1 MEWSL
6 LAQGGLNGVMLGINY
21 ALIALGLTLIFG
33 ILGIVNFTHGEM
45 YMLGGY
51 VAYYFFGQFG
61 FNFFATLLLSAVLIG
76 ILGIILEKLIF
87 RPLTTKPK
95 LELTSLIA
103 AVGLAWVF
111 QMIAVIAFGDL
122 DKHVP
127 SAFKGIIRVSGV
139 VITVE
144 RLSTILI
151 GVALMA
157 LLNLF
162 LIKTKTGMSIRAV
175 AQDKQAAALQ
185 GVSVDRVT
193 ALTFGIGCGLA
204 AASGALVAPIFG
216 VSPNMGSEVILKA
229 FLVVILGGMG
239 SIPGAMLGGLLLGF
253 VESFGCLFFGV
264 PTVMVMTFS
273 IIILILILKPQGLLG
288 HA

>member
-6 LAQGGLNGVMLGINY
+6 LAQGGLNGIMLGINY

-51 VAYYFFGQFG
+51 VAYYFFGYFG
-61 FNFFATLLLSAVLIG
+61 LNFLATLVVAAVVVG
-76 ILGIILEKLIF
+76 ILGVILEKFIF
-87 RPLTTKPK
+87 RPLTTRPK
-95 LELTSLIA
+95 IELTSLIA

-111 QMIAVIAFGDL
+111 QMLAVIVFGDL

-127 SAFKGIIRVSGV
+127 SAFKGILRMGGV

-144 RLSTILI
+144 RLITILLGI
-151 GVALMA
+151 ALVV

-162 LIKTKTGMSIRAV
+162 LLKSKTGMAIRAV

-185 GVSVDRVT
+185 GVSVDRISAV
-193 ALTFGIGCGLA
+193 AFGIGCGLA
-204 AASGALVAPIFG
+204 ATAGALVAPIFG
-216 VSPNMGSEVILKA
+216 VNPSMGSEVILKA

-239 SIPGAMLGGLLLGF
+239 SIPGAMLGGLVLGF
-253 VESFGCLFFGV
+253 VESFGCLFFTV
-264 PTVMVMTFS
+264 PTVMVLTF
-273 IIILILILKPQGLLG
+273 IIIIFILIVRPQGLLG

>member
-6 LAQGGLNGVMLGINY
+6 LAQGGLNGVMLGVNY

-51 VAYYFFGQFG
+51 VAYYFFGHFG
-61 FNFFATLLLSAVLIG
+61 LNFFATLALSAVLVG
-76 ILGIILEKLIF
+76 ALGVILEKFIF
-87 RPLTTKPK
+87 RPLTKRPK

-111 QMIAVIAFGDL
+111 QMLAIIAFGDL
-122 DKHVP
+122 DKNVP
-127 SAFKGIIRVSGV
+127 SAFKGILRMSGV

-144 RLSTILI
+144 RLATIII
-151 GVALMA
+151 GLCLVV
-157 LLNLF
+157 LLNVF
-162 LIKTKTGMSIRAV
+162 LLKSKTGMTIRAV
-175 AQDKQAAALQ
+175 AQDKEAAALQ
-185 GVSVDRVT
+185 GVSVDRIT

-204 AASGALVAPIFG
+204 AISGALIAPIFG
-216 VSPNMGSEVILKA
+216 ISPNMGGEVILKA

-239 SIPGAMLGGLLLGF
+239 SVPGAMLGGLVLGF
-253 VESFGCLFFGV
+253 VESFGCLFFSV
-264 PTVMVMTFS
+264 PTVMVLTFS
-273 IIILILILKPQGLLG
+273 IIILILILKPKGLLG

>member
-6 LAQGGLNGVMLGINY
+6 LAQGGLNGIMLGINY

-51 VAYYFFGQFG
+51 VAYYFFGYFG
-61 FNFFATLLLSAVLIG
+61 LNFLATLVVAAVVVG
-76 ILGIILEKLIF
+76 ILGVILEKFIF
-87 RPLTTKPK
+87 RPLTTRPK
-95 LELTSLIA
+95 IELTSLIA

-111 QMIAVIAFGDL
+111 QMLAVIVFGDL

-127 SAFKGIIRVSGV
+127 SAFKGILRMGGV

-144 RLSTILI
+144 RLVTILLGI
-151 GVALMA
+151 ALVV

-162 LIKTKTGMSIRAV
+162 LLKSKTGMAIRAV

-185 GVSVDRVT
+185 GVSVDRISAV
-193 ALTFGIGCGLA
+193 AFGIGCGLA
-204 AASGALVAPIFG
+204 ATAGALVAPIFG
-216 VSPNMGSEVILKA
+216 VNPSMGSEVILKA

-239 SIPGAMLGGLLLGF
+239 SIPGAMLGGLVLGF
-253 VESFGCLFFGV
+253 VESFGCLFFTV
-264 PTVMVMTFS
+264 PTVMVLTF
-273 IIILILILKPQGLLG
+273 IIIIFILIVRPQGLLG

>member
-6 LAQGGLNGVMLGINY
+6 LAQGGLNGVMLGVNY

-51 VAYYFFGQFG
+51 VAYYFFGHFG
-61 FNFFATLLLSAVLIG
+61 LNFFATLALSAVLVG
-76 ILGIILEKLIF
+76 ALGVILEKFIF
-87 RPLTTKPK
+87 RPLTKRPK

-111 QMIAVIAFGDL
+111 QMLAIIAFGDL
-122 DKHVP
+122 DKNVP
-127 SAFKGIIRVSGV
+127 SAFKGILRMSGV

-144 RLSTILI
+144 RLATIII
-151 GVALMA
+151 GLCLVV
-157 LLNLF
+157 LLNVF
-162 LIKTKTGMSIRAV
+162 LLKSKTGMTIRAV
-175 AQDKQAAALQ
+175 AQDKEAAALQ
-185 GVSVDRVT
+185 GVSVNRIT

-204 AASGALVAPIFG
+204 AISGALIAPIFG
-216 VSPNMGSEVILKA
+216 ISPNMGGEVILKA

-239 SIPGAMLGGLLLGF
+239 SVPGAMLGGLVLGF
-253 VESFGCLFFGV
+253 VESFGCLFFSV
-264 PTVMVMTFS
+264 PTVMVLTFS
-273 IIILILILKPQGLLG
+273 IIILILILKPKGLLG

>member
-51 VAYYFFGQFG
+51 VAYYFFGNFG
-61 FNFFATLLLSAVLIG
+61 LNFFATLILAAILIG
-76 ILGIILEKLIF
+76 ILGLILEKLIF
-87 RPLTTKPK
+87 RPLTTRPK
-95 LELTSLIA
+95 IELTSMIA

-111 QMIAVIAFGDL
+111 QMLAVVFFGDL
-122 DKHVP
+122 DKNVP
-127 SAFKGIIRVSGV
+127 SAFRGIIRMSGV
-139 VITVE
+139 VITWE

-151 GVALMA
+151 GIGLVG

-162 LIKTKTGMSIRAV
+162 LLKTKTGMAIRAV
-175 AQDKQAAALQ
+175 AQDKEAAALQ
-185 GVSVDRVT
+185 GVSVNRIT

-204 AASGALVAPIFG
+204 AMAGALVSPIFG
-216 VSPNMGSEVILKA
+216 VSPTMGSEVILKA

-239 SIPGAMLGGLLLGF
+239 SVPGAMLGGLVLGF
-253 VESFGCLFFGV
+253 VESFGCLFFSV
-264 PTVMVMTFS
+264 PTVMVLTFS
-273 IIILILILKPQGLLG
+273 IIILILILKPQGLIG

>member
-6 LAQGGLNGVMLGINY
+6 LAQGGLNGVMLGVNY

-51 VAYYFFGQFG
+51 VAYYFFGHFG
-61 FNFFATLLLSAVLIG
+61 LNFFATLALSAVLIG
-76 ILGIILEKLIF
+76 ALGVILEKFIF
-87 RPLTTKPK
+87 RPLTKRPK

-111 QMIAVIAFGDL
+111 QMLAIIAFGDL
-122 DKHVP
+122 DKNVP
-127 SAFKGIIRVSGV
+127 SAFKGILRMSGV

-144 RLSTILI
+144 RLATIII
-151 GVALMA
+151 GLCLVV
-157 LLNLF
+157 LLNVF
-162 LIKTKTGMSIRAV
+162 LLKSKTGMTIRAV
-175 AQDKQAAALQ
+175 AQDKEAAALQ
-185 GVSVDRVT
+185 GVSVDRIT

-204 AASGALVAPIFG
+204 AISGALIAPIFG
-216 VSPNMGSEVILKA
+216 ISPNMGGEVILKA

-239 SIPGAMLGGLLLGF
+239 SVPGAMLGGLVLGF
-253 VESFGCLFFGV
+253 VESFGCLFFSV
-264 PTVMVMTFS
+264 PTVMVLTFS
-273 IIILILILKPQGLLG
+273 IIILILILKPKGLLG

>member
-61 FNFFATLLLSAVLIG
+61 LNFFATLLLSAVLIG

-151 GVALMA
+151 GVGLVG

-162 LIKTKTGMSIRAV
+162 LLKTKTGMSIRAV

>member
-61 FNFFATLLLSAVLIG
+61 LNFFATLFLSAVLIG
-76 ILGIILEKLIF
+76 ILGIVLEKLIF

-111 QMIAVIAFGDL
+111 QMVAVIAFGDL

-127 SAFKGIIRVSGV
+127 SAFKGIIKVSGV

-204 AASGALVAPIFG
+204 ATSGALVAPIFG

-273 IIILILILKPQGLLG
+273 IIILILILKPKGLLG

>member
-6 LAQGGLNGVMLGINY
+6 LAQGGLNGFMLGINY

-51 VAYYFFGQFG
+51 VAYYLFGHFG
-61 FNFFATLLLSAVLIG
+61 LNFFATLAMSAIIVGLVG
-76 ILGIILEKLIF
+76 ILLEKFIF
-87 RPLTTKPK
+87 RPLTTRPK
-95 LELTSLIA
+95 LELTSMIA

-111 QMIAVIAFGDL
+111 QMLAVIAFGDL
-122 DKHVP
+122 DKNVP
-127 SAFKGIIRVSGV
+127 SAFKGIIRAAGV

-144 RLSTILI
+144 RLCTILI
-151 GVALMA
+151 GMALIA
-157 LLNLF
+157 LLNIF
-162 LIKTKTGMSIRAV
+162 LLKTKTGMTIRAV
-175 AQDKQAAALQ
+175 AQDKEAAALQ
-185 GVSVDRVT
+185 GVSVDRIT

-204 AASGALVAPIFG
+204 AISGALVAPVFG
-216 VSPNMGSEVILKA
+216 VSPTMGGEVILKA

-239 SIPGAMLGGLLLGF
+239 SVPGAMLGGLTLGF
-253 VESFGCLFFGV
+253 IEGFGCLFFSV
-264 PTVMVMTFS
+264 PTVMALTFS
-273 IIILILILKPQGLLG
+273 IIILILILKPKGLLG

>member
-6 LAQGGLNGVMLGINY
+6 LAQGGLNGIMLGINY

-51 VAYYFFGQFG
+51 VAYYFFGHFG
-61 FNFFATLLLSAVLIG
+61 LNFLATLVVAAVVVG
-76 ILGIILEKLIF
+76 VLGVILEKFIF
-87 RPLTTKPK
+87 RPLTTRPK
-95 LELTSLIA
+95 IELTSLIA

-111 QMIAVIAFGDL
+111 QMLAVIVFGDL

-127 SAFKGIIRVSGV
+127 SAFKGILRMGGV

-144 RLSTILI
+144 RLTTILLGI
-151 GVALMA
+151 ALVV

-162 LIKTKTGMSIRAV
+162 LLKSKTGMAIRAV

-185 GVSVDRVT
+185 GVSVDRIS
-193 ALTFGIGCGLA
+193 AIAFGIGCGLA
-204 AASGALVAPIFG
+204 ATAGALVAPIFG
-216 VSPNMGSEVILKA
+216 VNPFMGSEVILKA

-239 SIPGAMLGGLLLGF
+239 SIPGAMLGGLVLGF
-253 VESFGCLFFGV
+253 VESFGCLFFSV
-264 PTVMVMTFS
+264 PTVMVLTF
-273 IIILILILKPQGLLG
+273 IIIIFILIIRPQGLLG

>member
-204 AASGALVAPIFG
+204 AASGALMAPIFG

>member
-6 LAQGGLNGVMLGINY
+6 LAQGGLNGFMLGINY

-51 VAYYFFGQFG
+51 VAYYLFGHFG
-61 FNFFATLLLSAVLIG
+61 LNFFATLAMSAIIVGLVG
-76 ILGIILEKLIF
+76 ILLEKFIF
-87 RPLTTKPK
+87 RPLTTRPK
-95 LELTSLIA
+95 LELTSMIA

-111 QMIAVIAFGDL
+111 QMLAVIAFGDL
-122 DKHVP
+122 DKNVP
-127 SAFKGIIRVSGV
+127 SAFKGIIRAAGV

-144 RLSTILI
+144 RLCTILI
-151 GVALMA
+151 GMA
-157 LLNLF
+157 LIVLLNIF
-162 LIKTKTGMSIRAV
+162 LLKTKTGMTIRAV
-175 AQDKQAAALQ
+175 AQDKEAAALQ
-185 GVSVDRVT
+185 GVSVDRIT

-204 AASGALVAPIFG
+204 AISGALVAPVFG
-216 VSPNMGSEVILKA
+216 VSPTMGGEVILKA

-239 SIPGAMLGGLLLGF
+239 SVPGAMLGGLTLGF
-253 VESFGCLFFGV
+253 IEGFGCLFFSV
-264 PTVMVMTFS
+264 PTVMALTFS
-273 IIILILILKPQGLLG
+273 IIILILILKPKGLLG

>member
-33 ILGIVNFTHGEM
+33 ILGIVNFAHGEM

-61 FNFFATLLLSAVLIG
+61 LNFFATLLLSAILIG
-76 ILGIILEKLIF
+76 ILGIVLEKLIF
-87 RPLTTKPK
+87 RPLTTRPK
-95 LELTSLIA
+95 IELTSLIA

-111 QMIAVIAFGDL
+111 QMLAVVAFGEL
-122 DKHVP
+122 DKNIP
-127 SAFKGIIRVSGV
+127 SAFKGIIRLAGV

-144 RLSTILI
+144 RLSTIFI
-151 GVALMA
+151 GVALVV

-162 LIKTKTGMSIRAV
+162 LLKTKTGMSIRAV

-193 ALTFGIGCGLA
+193 ALTFGIGCALA
-204 AASGALVAPIFG
+204 ATAGALVAPIFG
-216 VSPNMGSEVILKA
+216 VSPNMGSDVILKA

-264 PTVMVMTFS
+264 PTVMVLTFS

>member
-6 LAQGGLNGVMLGINY
+6 LAQGGLNGVMLGVNY

-51 VAYYFFGQFG
+51 VAYYFFGHFG
-61 FNFFATLLLSAVLIG
+61 LNFFVTLVLSAVIVG
-76 ILGIILEKLIF
+76 ALGVILEKFIF
-87 RPLTTKPK
+87 RPLTKRPK

-111 QMIAVIAFGDL
+111 QMLAIIAFGDL
-122 DKHVP
+122 DKNVP
-127 SAFKGIIRVSGV
+127 SAFKGIIRMSGV

-144 RLSTILI
+144 RLATIII
-151 GVALMA
+151 GLSLVG
-157 LLNLF
+157 LLNVF
-162 LIKTKTGMSIRAV
+162 LLKTKTGMTIRAV
-175 AQDKQAAALQ
+175 AQDKEAAALQ
-185 GVSVDRVT
+185 GVSVDRIT

-204 AASGALVAPIFG
+204 AISGALIAPIFG
-216 VSPNMGSEVILKA
+216 ISPNMGGEVILKA

-239 SIPGAMLGGLLLGF
+239 SVPGAMLGGLVLGF
-253 VESFGCLFFGV
+253 VESFGCLFFSV
-264 PTVMVMTFS
+264 PTVMVLTFS
-273 IIILILILKPQGLLG
+273 IIILILILKPKGLLG

>member
-6 LAQGGLNGVMLGINY
+6 LAQGGLNGVMLGVNY

-51 VAYYFFGQFG
+51 VAYYFFGHFG
-61 FNFFATLLLSAVLIG
+61 LNFFATLALSAVLVG
-76 ILGIILEKLIF
+76 ALGVILEKFIF
-87 RPLTTKPK
+87 RPLTKRPK

-111 QMIAVIAFGDL
+111 QMLAIIAFGDL
-122 DKHVP
+122 DKNVP
-127 SAFKGIIRVSGV
+127 SAFKGILRMSGV

-144 RLSTILI
+144 RLATIVI
-151 GVALMA
+151 GLSLVV
-157 LLNLF
+157 LLNVF
-162 LIKTKTGMSIRAV
+162 LLKTKTGMTIRAV
-175 AQDKQAAALQ
+175 AQDKEAAALQ
-185 GVSVDRVT
+185 GVSVDRIT

-204 AASGALVAPIFG
+204 AISGALIAPIFG
-216 VSPNMGSEVILKA
+216 ISPNMGGEVILKA

-239 SIPGAMLGGLLLGF
+239 SVPGAMLGGLVLGF
-253 VESFGCLFFGV
+253 VESFGCLFFSV
-264 PTVMVMTFS
+264 PTVMVLTFS
-273 IIILILILKPQGLLG
+273 IIILILILKPKGLLG

>member
-6 LAQGGLNGVMLGINY
+6 LAQGGLNGLMLGTNY

-51 VAYYFFGQFG
+51 SAYYLFGHFHL
-61 FNFFATLLLSAVLIG
+61 NFFLTLALSALLVGVLG
-76 ILGIILEKLIF
+76 AFLEKFIF
-87 RPLTTKPK
+87 RPLTTRPK

-111 QMIAVIAFGDL
+111 QMLAVIAFGDL
-122 DKHVP
+122 DKNVP
-127 SAFKGIIRVSGV
+127 SAFRGIIRTAGI

-144 RLSTILI
+144 RLATILLGI
-151 GVALMA
+151 GLVV
-157 LLNLF
+157 LLNIF
-162 LIKTKTGMSIRAV
+162 LLKTKTGMTIRAV
-175 AQDKQAAALQ
+175 AQDKEAAALQ
-185 GVSVDRVT
+185 GVPVDRVT
-193 ALTFGIGCGLA
+193 AMTFGLGCGLA
-204 AASGALVAPIFG
+204 AISGALVAPIFG
-216 VSPNMGSEVILKA
+216 VSPTMGGEVILKA

-239 SIPGAMLGGLLLGF
+239 SVPGAMLGGLVLGF
-253 VESFGCLFFGV
+253 IESFGCLFFSV
-264 PTVMVMTFS
+264 PTVMVLTFS
-273 IIILILILKPQGLLG
+273 IIIMILILKPKGLLG

>member
-6 LAQGGLNGVMLGINY
+6 LAQGALNGVMLGLNY

-51 VAYYFFGQFG
+51 VAYYFFGHFG
-61 FNFFATLLLSAVLIG
+61 LNFFLTLALAAILIG
-76 ILGIILEKLIF
+76 FLGVILEKFIF
-87 RPLTTKPK
+87 RPLTTRPK

-111 QMIAVIAFGDL
+111 QMVAVIAFGDL

-127 SAFKGIIRVSGV
+127 SVFKGIIRMGGV

-144 RLSTILI
+144 RVATILI
-151 GVALMA
+151 GIALIGA
-157 LLNLF
+157 LNLF
-162 LIKTKTGMSIRAV
+162 LLKTKSGMTIRAV
-175 AQDKQAAALQ
+175 AQDKEAAALQ
-185 GVSVDRVT
+185 GVSVDRIT

-204 AASGALVAPIFG
+204 ATAGALVAPIFG
-216 VSPNMGSEVILKA
+216 VSPSMGGEVILKA

-239 SIPGAMLGGLLLGF
+239 SVPGAMLGGLVLGF
-253 VESFGCLFFGV
+253 VESFGCLVFSV
-264 PTVMVMTFS
+264 PTVMVLTFS
-273 IIILILILKPQGLLG
+273 IIILILIIKPKGLLG